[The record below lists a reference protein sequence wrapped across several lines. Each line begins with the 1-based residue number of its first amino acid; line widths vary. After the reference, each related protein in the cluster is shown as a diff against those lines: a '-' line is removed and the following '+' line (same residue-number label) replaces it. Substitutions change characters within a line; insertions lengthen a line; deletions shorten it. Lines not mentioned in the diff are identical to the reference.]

1 MQSRARAAMAFA
13 SSGVASRMTGMSSM
27 TPAFLP
33 VPGDNQIRTHGHW
46 KRLNGSSPAQRWAR
60 TRFSNIE
67 EAEPF
72 PPPITCPRRR
82 FRDGGSTPHFSG
94 FLEDDM
100 DDKRIEGRGH
110 EVKGAIRE
118 AVGDVTGNRSQ
129 QIKGNVEKNAGKAE
143 QMIGELADRQRRNE
157 AQPPQR

>member
-1 MQSRARAAMAFA
+1 MGRTRC
-13 SSGVASRMTGMSSM
+13 SGV
-27 TPAFLP
+27 
-33 VPGDNQIRTHGHW
+33 V
-46 KRLNGSSPAQRWAR
+46 
-60 TRFSNIE
+60 

-72 PPPITCPRRR
+72 PPPITCQRRR
-82 FRDGGSTPHFSG
+82 LRDGGPTPHFGG
-94 FLEDDM
+94 FLEDQM

-118 AVGDVTGNRSQ
+118 TVGDVTGNRSQ